1 MPLLRWLVWRA
12 ADVICAQHVAEGND
26 LEALMRM
33 KADNSLLLGSIAN
46 AEQHQLSTTIT
57 PAKTSPS
64 R

>member
-1 MPLLRWLVWRA
+1 MSLALACVESRCHA
-12 ADVICAQHVAEGND
+12 CAQHVAEGND

-46 AEQHQLSTTIT
+46 AEQQLSTTIT